1 MLVHSS
7 WKLNSSIYDHLLYG
21 VRLLDCM
28 SVRLSVRQ
36 SVSLPPCLSVC
47 LLCLSV
53 YLFCNFFHIFDILSR
68 TTKPRPGQVLQFI
81 LYIFSALPSFK
92 SVCKIWYKIAALTAK
107 LFPSC
112 YEKRHSVDQTTN
124 NETEYHELSLFI
136 LYA

>member
-7 WKLNSSIYDHLLYG
+7 WSSIHLFLITF
-21 VRLLDCM
+21 CM
-28 SVRLSVRQ
+28 VSVRLTVCPSIRQ
-36 SVSLPPCLSVC
+36 SVSLPSWMSACSVC
-47 LLCLSV
+47 LSIFSTV
-53 YLFCNFFHIFDILSR
+53 IFNIFDILSR

-92 SVCKIWYKIAALTAK
+92 SVWKIWYKIAALTAE

>member
-7 WKLNSSIYDHLLYG
+7 WKLNLSIFDHLLYG
-21 VRLLDCM
+21 FCLLDCM

-47 LLCLSV
+47 LLCLSICSTV
-53 YLFCNFFHIFDILSR
+53 IFSHFDILSR

-92 SVCKIWYKIAALTAK
+92 SVWKIWYKIAALTAE